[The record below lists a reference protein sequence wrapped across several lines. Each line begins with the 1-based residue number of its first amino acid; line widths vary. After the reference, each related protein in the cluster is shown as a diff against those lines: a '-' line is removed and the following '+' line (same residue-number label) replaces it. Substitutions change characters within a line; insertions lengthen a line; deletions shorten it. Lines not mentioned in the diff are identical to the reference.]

1 MSGFGGQK
9 RMGGMAF
16 VIDDIAYICG
26 GENNGSDVTD
36 FWCFNPATGTWKELR
51 ELYDKSDDDYDDDY
65 TSIVRSYACA
75 FVIDGKGYIA
85 AGQTAG
91 GSYRSNYW
99 IYDPLTDLWDGE
111 DLTDFEGSTRS
122 KAVCFSTGNGEL

>member
-85 AGQTAG
+85 AGRLLVVVIVPIIGFTT
-91 GSYRSNYW
+91 
-99 IYDPLTDLWDGE
+99 L
-111 DLTDFEGSTRS
+111 
-122 KAVCFSTGNGEL
+122 

>member
-1 MSGFGGQK
+1 MDLAD
-9 RMGGMAF
+9 RREWAVLAF

-75 FVIDGKGYIA
+75 FVIDGKDTLLRGRLLVVVIVPII
-85 AGQTAG
+85 GFTT
-91 GSYRSNYW
+91 
-99 IYDPLTDLWDGE
+99 L
-111 DLTDFEGSTRS
+111 
-122 KAVCFSTGNGEL
+122 

>member
-1 MSGFGGQK
+1 MDSHEWILAD
-9 RMGGMAF
+9 RREWGGMAF

-75 FVIDGKGYIA
+75 FVIDGKGYHCCWGRLLVVVIVPII
-85 AGQTAG
+85 GFTT
-91 GSYRSNYW
+91 
-99 IYDPLTDLWDGE
+99 L
-111 DLTDFEGSTRS
+111 
-122 KAVCFSTGNGEL
+122 